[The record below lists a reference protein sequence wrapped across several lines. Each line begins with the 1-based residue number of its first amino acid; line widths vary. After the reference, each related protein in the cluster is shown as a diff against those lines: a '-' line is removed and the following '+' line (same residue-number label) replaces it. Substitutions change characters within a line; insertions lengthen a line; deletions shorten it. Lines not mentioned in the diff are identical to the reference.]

1 MIKKFSALFFVFLT
15 AAVSFAQSPS
25 IRLGV
30 LKGIACTP
38 CAYLIENREKL
49 AVQNMSFKI
58 YDSVQSELPALLKG
72 DLDLAFLNP
81 GDAAKVFNKGG
92 ASLFALGVA
101 QNGNACLL
109 TNDDSYS
116 SIRDLAEKTVLCEG
130 SDSFDV
136 AVFNHVLSRDDSGID
151 SVEVDFSVPQAELAN
166 KLITGQAQ
174 YALLKE
180 PFASVALLHST
191 KVRRVE
197 SLQRMYSEGEGSS
210 LYPAMLLVAR
220 LDFIKD
226 NADLIRRFVEVYR
239 SAVLWTNKNPAKAAS
254 LSEKQGLGLSAA
266 VVKASIPHAALVWRK
281 AKAARADLEKF
292 YGILEVTLPD
302 EEFYFD

>member
-72 DLDLAFLNP
+72 ELDLAFLNP

-101 QNGNACLL
+101 QNGNACL
-109 TNDDSYS
+109 
-116 SIRDLAEKTVLCEG
+116 
-130 SDSFDV
+130 
-136 AVFNHVLSRDDSGID
+136 
-151 SVEVDFSVPQAELAN
+151 
-166 KLITGQAQ
+166 
-174 YALLKE
+174 
-180 PFASVALLHST
+180 
-191 KVRRVE
+191 
-197 SLQRMYSEGEGSS
+197 
-210 LYPAMLLVAR
+210 
-220 LDFIKD
+220 
-226 NADLIRRFVEVYR
+226 
-239 SAVLWTNKNPAKAAS
+239 
-254 LSEKQGLGLSAA
+254 
-266 VVKASIPHAALVWRK
+266 
-281 AKAARADLEKF
+281 
-292 YGILEVTLPD
+292 
-302 EEFYFD
+302 